1 MYGLSFGK
9 EETAVS
15 TGLDSVPCQTL
26 TWTGSTFVR
35 CLMGDMQASVSL
47 MLSAAD
53 MTVHQRHSACDT
65 PLELRRSDAVAGVPI
80 LRMLAA
86 ATALQAC
93 SIWSAAFAIGNRQY
107 RKYGRLIPLRD
118 GPELWY
124 V

>member
-15 TGLDSVPCQTL
+15 TGLDSVSCQTL

-53 MTVHQRHSACDT
+53 MTVHQRHSACDA

-93 SIWSAAFAIGNRQY
+93 SIWSAAFAIGDRQY
-107 RKYGRLIPLRD
+107 REYGVLRAAH
-118 GPELWY
+118 PSP
-124 V
+124 